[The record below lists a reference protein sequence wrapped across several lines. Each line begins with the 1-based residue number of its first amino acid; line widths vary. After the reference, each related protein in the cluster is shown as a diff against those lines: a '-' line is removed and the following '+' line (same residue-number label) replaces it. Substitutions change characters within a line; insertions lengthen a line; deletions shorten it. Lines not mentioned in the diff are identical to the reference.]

1 MILRQV
7 SVIPEKIIY
16 SSRKT
21 LALQITREGSLVI
34 RAPIHTNKDYIQKFI
49 LQKKDWIEKTIQKV
63 LHHKSKQ
70 TDFTISVDQKKEYK
84 KLSREVL
91 VDRLVHWSRVMNLQY
106 TSFRLSSA
114 KTRWGSCS
122 GKNSINLNWRLVMT
136 PAEVIDYVVI
146 HELAH
151 IKQKNHSVKF
161 WEIVQTYD
169 PLWKQR
175 RKWLRENQ
183 GIIRV

>member
-1 MILRQV
+1 MNIL
-7 SVIPEKIIY
+7 PEKIVY

-21 LALQITREGSLVI
+21 LALQVTKEGVLVV
-34 RAPIHTNKDYIQKFI
+34 RAPRRVSKDYIQKFI

-70 TDFTISVDQKKEYK
+70 TDFTISFEQKKEYK
-84 KLSREVL
+84 KLSRGVL
-91 VDRLVHWSRVMNLQY
+91 GARLLYWSGVMNLQY

-136 PAEVIDYVVI
+136 PNEVIDYVVI

-161 WEIVQTYD
+161 WEIVQKYD
-169 PLWKQR
+169 PLWKHR

>member
-1 MILRQV
+1 M
-7 SVIPEKIIY
+7 IPEKIIY

-21 LALQITREGSLVI
+21 LALQITQEGSLVI
-34 RAPIHTNKDYIQKFI
+34 RAPRHMNKNYIQNFI

-63 LHHKSKQ
+63 LRHKSKQ
-70 TDFTISVDQKKEYK
+70 TDFTISVEQKKECK
-84 KLSREVL
+84 KKSREVL
-91 VDRLVHWSRVMNLQY
+91 GARLMYWSGVMNLQY
-106 TSFRLSSA
+106 TSFRLSGA

-136 PAEVIDYVVI
+136 PNEVIDYVVI

-151 IKQKNHSVKF
+151 IKQKNHSAKF
-161 WEIVQTYD
+161 WEIVEKYD

-183 GIIRV
+183 GIIRL